1 MQKIAT
7 ISILMLA
14 LGGCQNPQYI
24 NGRKVIG
31 TRWQNGHVVYILLE
45 RGGSGGNTKG
55 FEGIGGGRQGGD
67 VSAGDEIAV
76 LAADKLR
83 LRRWNPPLCPPIAA
97 IHP

>member
-31 TRWQNGHVVYILLE
+31 TRWQNGHVVYILAPSEEDQAATQKALKE
-45 RGGSGGNTKG
+45 SEAAAKEVTFQPATK
-55 FEGIGGGRQGGD
+55 
-67 VSAGDEIAV
+67 
-76 LAADKLR
+76 
-83 LRRWNPPLCPPIAA
+83 
-97 IHP
+97 